1 MSISEGSLAN
11 AANFNAAFVSKT
23 ADGTVAGAQTF
34 DKAQTLKQIATP
46 ANPASGY
53 DKIYVKSDNKLYSLT
68 SAGVETEIGA
78 AAVTSVTSS
87 DVIQNL
93 GLSASVAANALTI
106 SLKSKAGTDPSG
118 SDIVVIGTRNS
129 TAATGTYNLRNVT
142 AALSVV
148 VSSGSTLGSV
158 SAMANWVY
166 VYAIDNAGTIEL
178 AVSGSKMFDNG
189 SLVTTTAEGGAGAAD
204 SKTVLYSTTA
214 RSNVA
219 CRLIGRVKSTQ
230 ATAGTWVTAPSELSL
245 APFENNSSRSMVRL
259 NTANGMGSTNTKIRR
274 FTTAVSN
281 YGTAITY
288 ADSAAN
294 GASFTINEDGV
305 YAVTYN
311 DASST
316 QMDIGISLNSS
327 QLTTS
332 INSITITDALVKG
345 GTGSAS
351 SGPGSTSWCG
361 VLNAG
366 DIIRAHSDG
375 QTSGNT
381 AFCSFT
387 ITQVSR

>member
-1 MSISEGSLAN
+1 
-11 AANFNAAFVSKT
+11 
-23 ADGTVAGAQTF
+23 
-34 DKAQTLKQIATP
+34 
-46 ANPASGY
+46 
-53 DKIYVKSDNKLYSLT
+53 
-68 SAGVETEIGA
+68 
-78 AAVTSVTSS
+78 
-87 DVIQNL
+87 
-93 GLSASVAANALTI
+93 
-106 SLKSKAGTDPSG
+106 
-118 SDIVVIGTRNS
+118 
-129 TAATGTYNLRNVT
+129 
-142 AALSVV
+142 
-148 VSSGSTLGSV
+148 
-158 SAMANWVY
+158 
-166 VYAIDNAGTIEL
+166 
-178 AVSGSKMFDNG
+178 
-189 SLVTTTAEGGAGAAD
+189 
-204 SKTVLYSTTA
+204 
-214 RSNVA
+214 
-219 CRLIGRVKSTQ
+219 
-230 ATAGTWVTAPSELSL
+230 
-245 APFENNSSRSMVRL
+245 MVRL